1 MQTDRPQTQTPTV
14 GVETESRT
22 SDETISVSELPA
34 PRPVTAPR
42 PARPATR
49 RGWKQTFDSLSNTH
63 FRHFWLGMM
72 VMMGAMQMQM
82 MARGYLV
89 YDLTNQNAAVL
100 GLVNAATALPILVL
114 AVFGGAIADRMER
127 KRIVQ
132 LGQGGAAI
140 LAVFIAISI
149 SVGSITW
156 YHLLGASIVHGS
168 LMALLMP
175 ARQAMIPQL
184 VGKEKLGN
192 AMALNAAGM
201 SMTTLMA
208 PALAGGLY
216 ALIGPD
222 GVYYVIGGMLLG
234 AMLLTGLLPK
244 STAEPSGKRTTVLGD
259 IRAGL
264 SYIRRTRMVFVLL
277 CLGLATTMLAMPFRF
292 LLPVFV
298 VDIYHKGPEAMG
310 LLVSLMGLGTLVGSL
325 FIAGL
330 GRFHR
335 GLLLIAGS
343 FLTGI
348 ALLLVSIFPVYAIA
362 LGLMVLLGLGDAGR
376 RALNQ
381 ALVMEISEDEY
392 RGRVWSVFMM
402 NFGLMPLGVLPAALV
417 AEYFGGQVAIGI
429 LAGLMLLV
437 SAVVFIT
444 QKQLRQ
450 FQ

>member
-1 MQTDRPQTQTPTV
+1 
-14 GVETESRT
+14 
-22 SDETISVSELPA
+22 
-34 PRPVTAPR
+34 
-42 PARPATR
+42 
-49 RGWKQTFDSLSNTH
+49 
-63 FRHFWLGMM
+63 
-72 VMMGAMQMQM
+72 
-82 MARGYLV
+82 
-89 YDLTNQNAAVL
+89 
-100 GLVNAATALPILVL
+100 
-114 AVFGGAIADRMER
+114 
-127 KRIVQ
+127 
-132 LGQGGAAI
+132 
-140 LAVFIAISI
+140 
-149 SVGSITW
+149 
-156 YHLLGASIVHGS
+156 
-168 LMALLMP
+168 MALLMP

-244 STAEPSGKRTTVLGD
+244 STTEPSGKRTTVLGD

>member
-1 MQTDRPQTQTPTV
+1 
-14 GVETESRT
+14 
-22 SDETISVSELPA
+22 
-34 PRPVTAPR
+34 
-42 PARPATR
+42 
-49 RGWKQTFDSLSNTH
+49 
-63 FRHFWLGMM
+63 
-72 VMMGAMQMQM
+72 MGAMQMQM
-82 MARGYLV
+82 LARGYLV
-89 YDLTNQNAAVL
+89 YELTDQNAAVL

-114 AVFGGAIADRMER
+114 ALFGGAIADRRER

-149 SVGSITW
+149 SLGSITW

-175 ARQAMIPQL
+175 ARQALIPQL
-184 VGKEKLGN
+184 VGKEMLGN
-192 AMALNAAGM
+192 AMALNAAGT

-208 PALAGGLY
+208 PALAGGGGGLY

-222 GVYYVIGGMLLG
+222 GVYYVIGGMLVG
-234 AMLLTGLLPK
+234 AMVLTGLLPK

-259 IRAGL
+259 IKAGL
-264 SYIRRTRMVFVLL
+264 YYIRRTRMVFVLL

-310 LLVSLMGLGTLVGSL
+310 LLVSLMGLGTLIGSL

-343 FLTGI
+343 FTTGL

-444 QKQLRQ
+444 QKHLRQ

>member
-1 MQTDRPQTQTPTV
+1 M
-14 GVETESRT
+14 
-22 SDETISVSELPA
+22 
-34 PRPVTAPR
+34 
-42 PARPATR
+42 
-49 RGWKQTFDSLSNTH
+49 
-63 FRHFWLGMM
+63 
-72 VMMGAMQMQM
+72 
-82 MARGYLV
+82 
-89 YDLTNQNAAVL
+89 
-100 GLVNAATALPILVL
+100 
-114 AVFGGAIADRMER
+114 
-127 KRIVQ
+127 
-132 LGQGGAAI
+132 
-140 LAVFIAISI
+140 
-149 SVGSITW
+149 
-156 YHLLGASIVHGS
+156 
-168 LMALLMP
+168 
-175 ARQAMIPQL
+175 
-184 VGKEKLGN
+184 
-192 AMALNAAGM
+192 
-201 SMTTLMA
+201 
-208 PALAGGLY
+208 
-216 ALIGPD
+216 
-222 GVYYVIGGMLLG
+222 YYVIGGMLVG

-244 STAEPSGKRTTVLGD
+244 STAEPTDKRTTVLGD
-259 IRAGL
+259 IKDGL

-310 LLVSLMGLGTLVGSL
+310 LLVSLMGLGTLIGSL